1 MATVKKRRFFVTDV
15 ESNRREVMPVN
26 FTGKYTFERKLDEGQ
41 YFYRKKYNSKID
53 FTSTT
58 ATEDYQYFNAIEH
71 DPALRCQEIIFE
83 VEVLCGQT
91 WNTEWVG
98 VFSTGQ
104 GQWDKNNCRFS
115 VSVDPSDEYNC
126 ILDNQSREFN
136 LLDNENTINIQVDI
150 EGDYEFYSCRSATP
164 LTGSD
169 YTDCL
174 DSRPLPAESWKE
186 FYTTTQSLITPPE
199 YDYVRVWI
207 REVVTVSCQG
217 GNPVEPTGDGW
228 ILLTDNCGVDDTAI
242 FVRQPQSD
250 WTALNNSEVAYGE
263 CPDIEPPAP
272 VFFDVDVVVASTAGI
287 RFDILGPDFTKKSLL
302 SVTLSYWLRV
312 PTTSVSVW
320 AIENDGAGAVT
331 GTSNPTQEEF
341 KVTYSY
347 NGGGDVTFDV
357 VCRETTDCG
366 DVIEHRKVVTIRTSE
381 NTTPGEN
388 VLLIDGPSVVCPD
401 QTEQEYLIPIE
412 YQSGITNVV
421 WSVDTRYFTI
431 SAQTSFSCTVV
442 PTGAVTGTGVFNVI
456 TAIAEY
462 NDLSQT
468 TYNLVGF
475 VRSAIYTDPIQGQ
488 SEVCDGATGV
498 VYRVPE
504 RFGATYTWVASDPV
518 TIVSG
523 QGTNEIIVDFIPGW
537 GADTVTIR
545 VSEDTQCGCD
555 WILISECADDGN
567 PPIWWCFKGSGIL
580 YTGYLV
586 KDAIEYI
593 LDEIACDGIIGVT
606 SDFFEWNPQGDAPG
620 YVAGENYVTGLP
632 NQVNYLTLVQKS
644 DAKDPNATN
653 PATIGKAKFKDFVQW
668 LKEMFQVYWFID
680 GTRIRFEHISY
691 FQEIL
696 GLDLT
701 LPEYA
706 LEMVKSNR
714 YAYNSVE
721 RPKYETFRMDEA
733 GNQDFIGD
741 DIYYQTLCVNQDSD
755 TNVLEHNV
763 NGITTDIQFVIN
775 SPSDVGN
782 NGFVMLATEQSGA
795 TYITIVAEGA
805 LSTND
810 IANAPL
816 SWANLHRD
824 FYPYF
829 RYWKDGYI
837 NNIYQVFNSYRNTV
851 IQDPVNIKMCC
862 DLLSFDAS
870 EAIKTPLGVAWFGA
884 INGTVDK
891 AEYDTFKETLKLTI
905 GYPY

>member
-1 MATVKKRRFFVTDV
+1 MSLVKKRRFFVTEVDLT
-15 ESNRREVMPVN
+15 RREVTPVN
-26 FTGKYTFERKLDEGQ
+26 FTGKYTFERKLSEGQ
-41 YFYRKKYNSKID
+41 FFYRKKYSASID

-58 ATEDYQYFNAIEH
+58 PTADYQYFNQIEYN
-71 DPALRCQEIIFE
+71 DATRCQELIFE
-83 VEVLCGQT
+83 VEVLCGTT

-104 GQWDKNNCRFS
+104 GKWDKDNCRFS
-115 VSVDPSDEYNC
+115 VSADPYDDYTC
-126 ILDNQSREFN
+126 ILSNQSQEFN
-136 LLDNENTINIQVDI
+136 LLDNENSIEIRVDI
-150 EGDYEFYSCRSATP
+150 DGDYEFYSCRSATP

-174 DSRPLPAESWKE
+174 DARPLPAESWKE

-207 REVVTVSCQG
+207 RELVVVNCQG
-217 GNPVEPTGDGW
+217 GNPVEPTGSGW
-228 ILLTDNCGVDDTAI
+228 ILLTDNCGVDDTAT
-242 FVRQPQSD
+242 FVRQPQAD
-250 WTALNNSEVAYGE
+250 WTALNNPEVAYGE

-272 VFFDVDVVVASTAGI
+272 VFFDIEVVSSSTPGV
-287 RFDILGPDFTKKSLL
+287 RSDIIGLDFTKKSLID
-302 SVTLSYWLRV
+302 VTISYWLRV
-312 PTTSVSVW
+312 PTSSVNAW
-320 AIENDGAGAVT
+320 AIENDGAGAVIA
-331 GTSNPTQEEF
+331 TSNPTQEELQ
-341 KVTYSY
+341 VTYSY
-347 NGGGDVTFDV
+347 NGGVDVTFDV
-357 VCRETTDCG
+357 VCREVTDCG
-366 DVIEHRKVVTIRTSE
+366 DMIEHKKVVTIRTSE

-412 YQSGITNVV
+412 YQSGITNVL

-431 SAQTSFSCTVV
+431 SAQTAFSCTVI

-468 TYNLVGF
+468 VYNLVGF

-488 SEVCDGATGV
+488 SEVCDGAQGV

-504 RFGATYTWVASDPV
+504 RFGATYTWSCNDPGV
-518 TIVSG
+518 IISGNGTHKITI
-523 QGTNEIIVDFIPGW
+523 DFIPGS
-537 GADTVTIR
+537 GASTVNLR
-545 VSEDTQCGCD
+545 VNEDTQCGCD
-555 WILISECADDGN
+555 WILISECADTN
-567 PPIWWCFKGSGIL
+567 PPIWWCFKGSGIM

-586 KDAIEYI
+586 KDSIDYI
-593 LDEIACDGIIGVT
+593 LEQIACDGIIGVT

-620 YVAGENYVTGLP
+620 YVAGQNYVTGLP
-632 NQVNYLTLVQKS
+632 NQVNDIALVQKS
-644 DAKDPNATN
+644 DAKDPNASN
-653 PATIGKAKFKDFVQW
+653 PATIGKAKFKDFTKW
-668 LKEMFQVYWFID
+668 LLEMFQVYWFID
-680 GTRIRFEHISY
+680 GNRIRFEHISY
-691 FQEIL
+691 FQEVL

-714 YAYNSVE
+714 YTFNSIE
-721 RPKYETFRMDEA
+721 RPKYETFKFDESA
-733 GNQDFIGD
+733 NQDFIGD
-741 DIYYQTLCVNQDSD
+741 DIYYDTLCVNQDSD

-782 NGFVMLATEQSGA
+782 NGFVMLATEQSGS
-795 TYITIVAEGA
+795 TYVTIVAEGA
-805 LSTND
+805 LSGND

-824 FYPYF
+824 FFLHY
-829 RYWKDGYI
+829 RYWKEGYL
-837 NNIYQVFNSYRNTV
+837 NNTFTVFDSFRNTI
-851 IQDPVNIKMCC
+851 IQDPVSIKICC

-870 EAIKTPLGVAWFGA
+870 DAIKTPLGVRWLGGLY
-884 INGTVDK
+884 GTPDK
-891 AEYDTFKETLKLTI
+891 VEYEIGKETLKITI